1 MGTRLGPGSAHP
13 FPPSARVSAGLA
25 HLPPPIWK
33 MTVPESLPVRRNP
46 MLSLFFHLTSVD
58 IGAWRWERLA
68 QGHRLSH
75 TSWGKSE
82 WKSAAAQV
90 WGSED
95 SRDLMI
101 LQEGR
106 LEWRSSPGI

>member
-1 MGTRLGPGSAHP
+1 
-13 FPPSARVSAGLA
+13 
-25 HLPPPIWK
+25 
-33 MTVPESLPVRRNP
+33 

-58 IGAWRWERLA
+58 TGAWRWEGLA
-68 QGHRLSH
+68 QGHRLSQ

-90 WGSED
+90 WGNKD

-106 LEWRSSPGI
+106 LEWRGSPGIIRVGWLLRLFLWGWGC